1 MASVMLA
8 AKPAQADCSKTT
20 TVSVPYNWSVIRG
33 GSQRADVSAT
43 NTGINTTVH
52 GTGQNTFNASYT
64 VNLNFTPLTN
74 YCSQLTPTPT
84 QNILGVT
91 GYFGGYL
98 ATSYLNIPGIT
109 DTTWAQ
115 AKASVKVLPAFTE
128 YNLKSATEFTIDE
141 SQAASVSVGV
151 GSVVGVSGS
160 VNTFAT
166 TGLGL
171 PGFGGYSLASA
182 SLFVSANL
190 TGQNS
195 GTVNYAVA
203 VPWETDSLPVIG
215 STVLFGLGLWGKS
228 KLAQKQINKEEKN
241 EDT

>member
-8 AKPAQADCSKTT
+8 AKPAQADCSQTT

-33 GSQRADVSAT
+33 GSQRADVSAE
-43 NTGINTTVH
+43 NTKYNTTVP

-91 GYFGGYL
+91 GYFSGYL
-98 ATSYLNIPGIT
+98 ATTYLNIPGIT

-115 AKASVKVLPAFTE
+115 AKASVNVLPAFTE
-128 YNLKSATEFTIDE
+128 YNLKSSAELSIDE
-141 SQAASVSVGV
+141 SQSASINVGV

-166 TGLGL
+166 TGIGI
-171 PGFGGYSLASA
+171 PGIDYSLASA
-182 SLFVSANL
+182 SLFVTGGL

-195 GTVNYAVA
+195 GTVSYAVA
-203 VPWETDSLPVIG
+203 VPWETDSLSVIG
-215 STVLFGLGLWGKS
+215 STVLFGLGLWGKN
-228 KLAQKQINKEEKN
+228 KLAQKQINKEETN

>member
-8 AKPAQADCSKTT
+8 AKPAQADCSQTT
-20 TVSVPYNWSVIRG
+20 TVSVPYNWSVIRS
-33 GSQRADVSAT
+33 GSQSANVIAE
-43 NTGINTTVH
+43 NTQYNTTVP

-91 GYFGGYL
+91 GYFSGYL
-98 ATSYLNIPGIT
+98 ATTYSNIPGVT
-109 DTTWAQ
+109 DATLAH
-115 AKASVKVLPAFTE
+115 AEASVNVLPAFTK
-128 YNLKSATEFTIDE
+128 YDLKNAADLNIDE
-141 SQAASVSVGV
+141 SQAASISVGV

-166 TGLGL
+166 TGFGI
-171 PGFGGYSLASA
+171 PGSDYSLASA
-182 SLFVSANL
+182 SLFVTGDL

-203 VPWETDSLPVIG
+203 VPWETDALSVIG
-215 STVLFGLGLWGKS
+215 STVLFGLGIWGKC
-228 KLAQKQINKEEKN
+228 KLSQKQINKEDKN
-241 EDT
+241 EET